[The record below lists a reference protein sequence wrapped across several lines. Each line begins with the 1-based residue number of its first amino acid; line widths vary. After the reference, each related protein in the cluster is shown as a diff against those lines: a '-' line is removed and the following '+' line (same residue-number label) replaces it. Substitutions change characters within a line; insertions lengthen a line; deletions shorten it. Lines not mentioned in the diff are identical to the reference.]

1 MEGGSNSSWTVSRST
16 VLTKSETPIP
26 TPGPSQ
32 VLVRVNAVSLNHR
45 DHTVLHHTYPL
56 PTKAN
61 LVPCSDGAG
70 TVVGAGPG
78 SSWATRSG
86 EVVILHPNTW
96 LEGDL
101 RNFDVES
108 VLGGGD
114 AHGTLTEYIVLDDVQ
129 IQEAPTNLTVEE
141 ASTLP
146 TAALTAWN
154 ALFMGPIPCGPG
166 ISILTQGTGGV
177 SSFAIQLAAAAG
189 ATVIATSSSEEKL
202 EVAKLL
208 GATHLINYRKIPNW
222 SEEVLRITSGHGVDH
237 VVNVAGSSTMEESL
251 HSVRQGGVV
260 SVLGM
265 LSESKKTDLVP
276 MLMMGGKTLRGVLGA
291 GNKEM
296 HEQLV
301 KFIEH
306 HDIHP
311 TIARVFEFDQA
322 VDAFAYMEKH
332 SEVGKIIIRAD
343 RLITRGNV

>member
-1 MEGGSNSSWTVSRST
+1 MKGGNNSSWTVSSPT
-16 VLTKSETPIP
+16 VLTKSDAPIP
-26 TPGPSQ
+26 TPGPNQ
-32 VLVRVNAVSLNHR
+32 VLVRVNAISLNHR

-56 PTKAN
+56 PTKAS

-70 TVVGAGPG
+70 TVVSAGPG
-78 SSWATRSG
+78 SFWETRCG

-96 LEGDL
+96 LQGDL
-101 RNFDVES
+101 SNFDVES

-114 AHGTLTEYIVLDDVQ
+114 AHGTLTKYIVLDDVQ
-129 IQEAPTNLTVEE
+129 VLESPTNLTVEE

-154 ALFMGPIPCGPG
+154 ALFMGPITCQPG

-189 ATVIATSSSEEKL
+189 ASIIATSSSDEKL
-202 EVAKLL
+202 KVSKQL
-208 GATHLINYRKIPNW
+208 GATHLINYHKTPNW
-222 SEEVLRITSGHGVDH
+222 SEEVLRITNGRGVDH
-237 VVNVAGSSTMEESL
+237 VVNVAGSSTIEESL
-251 HSVRQGGVV
+251 LSVRQGGVV

-291 GNKEM
+291 GSKEM

-301 KFIEH
+301 KFIQH

-322 VDAFAYMEKH
+322 VDGFAYMEKH
-332 SEVGKIIIRAD
+332 SEVGKIIIRA
-343 RLITRGNV
+343 